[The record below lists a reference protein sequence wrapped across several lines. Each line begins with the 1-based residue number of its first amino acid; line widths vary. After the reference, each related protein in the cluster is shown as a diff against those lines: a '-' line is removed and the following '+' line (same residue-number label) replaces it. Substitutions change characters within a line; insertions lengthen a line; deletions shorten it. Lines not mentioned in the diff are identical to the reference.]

1 MGNSYRHNIRDSWA
15 QQGALLLWVLE
26 LMCLLQALPQWSQQA
41 LQQHM
46 GDAREVKT
54 LEQLENGG
62 TGDDIWDAMQ
72 HQLKTYG
79 IAPFPPM
86 DHPSCC
92 QSERE
97 SELPGRIC

>member
-1 MGNSYRHNIRDSWA
+1 MGTRVD
-15 QQGALLLWVLE
+15 VP
-26 LMCLLQALPQWSQQA
+26 LLQALPQWSQQA

-86 DHPSCC
+86 DHPFLLPI
-92 QSERE
+92 RE
-97 SELPGRIC
+97 GV

>member
-1 MGNSYRHNIRDSWA
+1 MCPAPSMSMHNE
-15 QQGALLLWVLE
+15 V
-26 LMCLLQALPQWSQQA
+26 CLFQALPQWSQQA

-62 TGDDIWDAMQ
+62 TGDAIWDAMQ

-79 IAPFPPM
+79 TISFTTNNGGSIISL
-86 DHPSCC
+86 PSKK
-92 QSERE
+92 
-97 SELPGRIC
+97 GM

>member
-1 MGNSYRHNIRDSWA
+1 M
-15 QQGALLLWVLE
+15 QQSASLLWASEVVASKV
-26 LMCLLQALPQWSQQA
+26 CLSQALPQWSQQA

-46 GDAREVKT
+46 RDAREVKT

-79 IAPFPPM
+79 TAPLVLVEHRF
-86 DHPSCC
+86 SCQTKR
-92 QSERE
+92 QSDV
-97 SELPGRIC
+97 SWNIC